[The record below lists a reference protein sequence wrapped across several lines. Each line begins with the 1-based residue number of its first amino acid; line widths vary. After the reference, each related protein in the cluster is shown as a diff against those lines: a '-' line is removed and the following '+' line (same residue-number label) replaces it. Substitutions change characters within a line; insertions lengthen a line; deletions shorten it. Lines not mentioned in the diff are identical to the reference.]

1 MRNDC
6 FRDPQQR
13 FEVCRALLATGDL
26 AYLWTDKGPTDEAS
40 ALARDP
46 SRMPEGH
53 RALLLA
59 SLAFWT
65 GKAVPLRVDE
75 LITLEAAEPI
85 CKLLTATIYGH
96 KAIDVWLTRSDDVEG
111 FVASAADAHAAAAE
125 LFDEARAVFAEG
137 SQNPIN
143 YSSAPDACALGASQ
157 MAEYVLMKG
166 VKPVRKDSKR
176 HKVAMEL
183 TVHVLGLF
191 AAIERDCAEKA
202 DDAEAADDQD
212 EDAGDTD
219 GSTTPTT
226 E

>member
-13 FEVCRALLATGDL
+13 FEVCRALLATGEL
-26 AYLWTDKGPTDEAS
+26 GHLWTEKGPTDEAS

-59 SLAFWT
+59 TLALWT

-75 LITLEAAEPI
+75 LITLEEAEPI

-125 LFDEARAVFAEG
+125 LFDEARAVFSEG
-137 SQNPIN
+137 GQDPIN
-143 YSSAPDACALGASQ
+143 FSSAPDACALGAARV
-157 MAEYVLMKG
+157 AEYVLLKG

-183 TVHVLGLF
+183 TVHVLGLY
-191 AAIERDCAEKA
+191 AAIEHERAEKA
-202 DDAEAADDQD
+202 DDAQDEDDQD
-212 EDAGDTD
+212 EDPDDTD
-219 GSTTPTT
+219 KSTTT

>member
-13 FEVCRALLATGDL
+13 FEACRALLATGEL
-26 AYLWTDKGPTDEAS
+26 AHLWTEKGPTDEAS
-40 ALARDP
+40 ALVRDP

-59 SLAFWT
+59 TLAFWT
-65 GKAVPLRVDE
+65 GKAVQLRVDE
-75 LITLEAAEPI
+75 LITLEEAEPI

-111 FVASAADAHAAAAE
+111 FVASAADVHAAAAE
-125 LFDEARAVFAEG
+125 LFDEARVVFSEG
-137 SQNPIN
+137 GQDPIN
-143 YSSAPDACALGASQ
+143 FSSAPDACALGAAR
-157 MAEYVLMKG
+157 MAEYVLLEG

-176 HKVAMEL
+176 HQVAMQL

-191 AAIERDCAEKA
+191 AKIERDLAEKA
-202 DDAEAADDQD
+202 DNAEDADDQD
-212 EDAGDTD
+212 EDAGGTD
-219 GSTTPTT
+219 GPTT
-226 E
+226 TE